1 MNEPKQHHYVPRHYL
16 RHFCNPATPSR
27 IHVYDK
33 ITRESFNS
41 SIARV
46 GKQNRF
52 YLVELEKGIS
62 EEIEGP
68 ASVVLSRVMAGDQA
82 STSDKWL
89 LSKYVALFIKRVP
102 AYRQKVDTMLQETSA
117 GVIAQIQAEIDRH
130 VQDPALRATRLREIE
145 ELQKEW
151 REGPPAHVRHFVH
164 QPWITEEFITA
175 LFSMAWHFFTA
186 PCSSKFATCDNP
198 VFWFE
203 TLGVGNE
210 YSELSIPLSSD
221 LCLVATR
228 APIGDMQRREG
239 SERIVRELN
248 RRMIVNA
255 TRHIYY
261 NTEVDWLKR
270 MVAKK
275 NYPSLNRIYKVPR
288 VDR

>member
-1 MNEPKQHHYVPRHYL
+1 M
-16 RHFCNPATPSR
+16 
-27 IHVYDK
+27 YDK

-145 ELQKEW
+145 
-151 REGPPAHVRHFVH
+151 
-164 QPWITEEFITA
+164 
-175 LFSMAWHFFTA
+175 
-186 PCSSKFATCDNP
+186 
-198 VFWFE
+198 
-203 TLGVGNE
+203 
-210 YSELSIPLSSD
+210 
-221 LCLVATR
+221 
-228 APIGDMQRREG
+228 
-239 SERIVRELN
+239 
-248 RRMIVNA
+248 
-255 TRHIYY
+255 
-261 NTEVDWLKR
+261 
-270 MVAKK
+270 
-275 NYPSLNRIYKVPR
+275 
-288 VDR
+288 